1 MDDDNKNVVSN
12 ENGNVILRRTTKKM
26 RHRGGPEKTKNY
38 NNGSIDFMKD
48 YGSYDDCSLNIPKD
62 LKCGCTGN
70 LDEGCF
76 IF

>member
-1 MDDDNKNVVSN
+1 
-12 ENGNVILRRTTKKM
+12 
-26 RHRGGPEKTKNY
+26 
-38 NNGSIDFMKD
+38 MKE
-48 YGSYDDCSLNIPKD
+48 YGSYDDCALNIPKD